1 MEVQAYEDESFLD
14 NLSALGDSL
23 INGNSIFTQN
33 FTLGP
38 VSCEHRSKSPVTVI
52 SNPDSV
58 GISIPTLTGQGTL
71 MIGRDLGIPSQ
82 TVPHQPIGSPDNFTR
97 TQSAVQDKT
106 RR

>member
-52 SNPDSV
+52 
-58 GISIPTLTGQGTL
+58 
-71 MIGRDLGIPSQ
+71 
-82 TVPHQPIGSPDNFTR
+82 
-97 TQSAVQDKT
+97 
-106 RR
+106 